1 MHAAI
6 KVTHDLSAVS
16 LGLSCKRFYSP
27 DRPREGPGMALRS
40 PGRGQGKGSGSPRK
54 SPGRTQDGSGRAPR
68 RLMVQGGNEGEGKSR
83 GGEEGREGGGF
94 EFPLPLAR
102 RGGEEAFSNSP
113 LLLPRTWEEGVLNS
127 FPLLARRG
135 REEVLIPSPF
145 WPEGRGRGDACLF
158 WSDGG
163 RGCI

>member
-1 MHAAI
+1 MPLQCNVILSQAVQGSSDLNFAVWVTNLARALFTHVRERFMHAAI

-54 SPGRTQDGSGRAPR
+54 SPGRTQDGSGSAPR

-83 GGEEGREGGGF
+83 GDEVGREVGGF
-94 EFPLPLAR
+94 EFPFL
-102 RGGEEAFSNSP
+102 
-113 LLLPRTWEEGVLNS
+113 
-127 FPLLARRG
+127 
-135 REEVLIPSPF
+135 
-145 WPEGRGRGDACLF
+145 WPEGEGSRLFPTRHLFCPEHVRRGF
-158 WSDGG
+158 
-163 RGCI
+163 